1 MSSNKF
7 TQEILK
13 SMTGTVIK
21 TIGFGPNVDDV
32 VSDAVIRVLAGQF
45 DESRGSFK
53 SYCCMVAA
61 STAKNFSTWKSL
73 APNDARS
80 EGHDDD
86 NDNGVATQLIDD
98 LVGIDGRDV
107 VRASSD
113 SQRLAAAIETLEG
126 DEKIF
131 INALLSDVPATEAV
145 KLTTWKSQ
153 ADATRKM
160 TSICSKLRHAM

>member
-1 MSSNKF
+1 MSNNKF

-13 SMTGTVIK
+13 AMAGTVIK
-21 TIGFGPNVDDV
+21 AIGFGPNVDDV
-32 VSDAVIRVLAGQF
+32 VSDAVIRVLAGKF
-45 DESRGSFK
+45 DESRGSFRG
-53 SYCCMVAA
+53 YCCMVAA
-61 STAKNFSTWKSL
+61 STAKNFRTWKSL

-86 NDNGVATQLIDD
+86 SGVATQLIDD

-107 VRASSD
+107 VSASSD
-113 SQRLAAAIETLEG
+113 SRRLATAIETLEG

-131 INALLSDVPATEAV
+131 INALLSDIPATEAV
-145 KLTTWKSQ
+145 KLTSWKSQ